1 MNTRKRGNVMYTS
14 LSGEIITKNEE
25 RGARSSHV
33 RVSVTSGIAN
43 SFVVLG
49 KDIHVNFAVKKLILL
64 ISYVST
70 KYIFIEADVVK
81 GDNSIHQLVFSFLS
95 LFI

>member
-1 MNTRKRGNVMYTS
+1 MFCSCFLQTVFCTPSMNTRKRGNVMYTS

-64 ISYVST
+64 IPYVST
-70 KYIFIEADVVK
+70 NYTYF
-81 GDNSIHQLVFSFLS
+81 H
-95 LFI
+95 